1 MHTNSKT
8 VVLGMARTPFGK
20 LGGALAPLSATTL
33 GAVALTAAIE
43 RSKIDP
49 SEIDHVSFGEVLQ
62 AGVGQN
68 PARQVLFK
76 SGLAKTVTAD
86 TVNKVC
92 ASGML
97 AIVNAMRSINA
108 GANSVVA
115 AGGMES
121 MSNAPYLLRD
131 ARWGYRFGDG
141 ALVDAMIY
149 DGLWDQYFPMTMA
162 TQGSKV
168 ASELALTREEQDALR
183 SRAIVAPRPRTPP
196 AISPTKSFRSKSRA
210 KPKIKSSSIVSRDRA
225 RFAFRY
231 RPARRAASGSTSPR
245 KSSRS
250 TTRRIAPFVT
260 GEQPHVVVD
269 RDEAVRAD
277 ASVEAMAKL
286 RPLERNGT
294 VTAGNAPGVND
305 GAAALILADAEYAAQ
320 HGYEAL
326 ATIVDHAT
334 VAWDSPY
341 ISLTPAMA
349 AQKLL
354 DRTGYGVSRHC
365 RMGDQRGVLGRGDH
379 VGAPARDSRTASINQ
394 FGGAVA
400 MGHPIG
406 ASGARIVG
414 NGDQSAAQ
422 TRRRPRHRGY
432 LFRRRPRRRA
442 PRSGLTTRI
451 ATVQDMAPRR
461 RSSRR
466 LHAALLLRGRLA
478 LALHGE
484 ACPERAAAS
493 RRARRSAAS
502 SAPRPAASR

>member
-1 MHTNSKT
+1 MNTNSKT
-8 VVLGMARTPFGK
+8 VVLAMARTPFGK

-43 RSKIDP
+43 RAKIDP
-49 SEIDHVSFGEVLQ
+49 SEIEHVTFGEVLQ

-86 TVNKVC
+86 TINKVC

-97 AIVNAMRSINA
+97 AIVNAMRSIDA
-108 GANSVVA
+108 GANTVVA

-168 ASELALTREEQDALR
+168 ASELELTREEQD
-183 SRAIVAPRPRTPP
+183 
-196 AISPTKSFRSKSRA
+196 
-210 KPKIKSSSIVSRDRA
+210 
-225 RFAFRY
+225 RFAFESH
-231 RPARRAASGSTSPR
+231 RRAAQAHEGGHFADEIVPVKVATKAKDKVVVERLPR
-245 KSSRS
+245 QGKVRVPVSAGAPSRVWEHEPS
-250 TTRRIAPFVT
+250 EEFTLDYAAYAPFVT
-260 GEQPHVVVD
+260 GDQPHVVAD
-269 RDEAVRAD
+269 RDESVRAD
-277 ASVEAMAKL
+277 ASLEALAKL

-305 GAAALILADAEYAAQ
+305 GAAALILADSDYATR

-326 ATIVDHAT
+326 ATVVDHAT

-349 AQKLL
+349 AHKLL
-354 DRTGYGVSRHC
+354 DRTGYRASDIAVWEINEAFST
-365 RMGDQRGVLGRGDH
+365 V
-379 VGAPARDSRTASINQ
+379 AITSARRLELEEGTINQ

-414 NGDQSAAQ
+414 TLINQLRKRGGGLGIAAICSGGGQGD
-422 TRRRPRHRGY
+422 
-432 LFRRRPRRRA
+432 
-442 PRSGLTTRI
+442 
-451 ATVQDMAPRR
+451 
-461 RSSRR
+461 
-466 LHAALLLRGRLA
+466 ALLVRVD
-478 LALHGE
+478 
-484 ACPERAAAS
+484 
-493 RRARRSAAS
+493 
-502 SAPRPAASR
+502 

>member
-1 MHTNSKT
+1 MNTNSKA

-20 LGGALAPLSATTL
+20 LGGGLAPLSATTL
-33 GAVALTAAIE
+33 GAIALTGAIE

-49 SEIDHVSFGEVLQ
+49 SEIEHVSFGEVLQ

-76 SGLAKTVTAD
+76 AGLAKTVTAD

-92 ASGML
+92 ASGLL
-97 AIVNAMRSINA
+97 AVVNVKRAIDA
-108 GANSVVA
+108 GAFSVGA

-141 ALVDAMIY
+141 AVVDAMIY
-149 DGLWDQYFPMTMA
+149 DGLWDQYFGMTMS

-168 ASELALTREEQDALR
+168 ADELGLTREEQD
-183 SRAIVAPRPRTPP
+183 T
-196 AISPTKSFRSKSRA
+196 
-210 KPKIKSSSIVSRDRA
+210 
-225 RFAFRY
+225 FAY
-231 RPARRAASGSTSPR
+231 QSHRRAAAAHSAGHFEDEIVPVRVASKAKDKVVVDQLPR
-245 KSSRS
+245 QGRVRVPASVGAPSQVWEHEPS
-250 TTRRIAPFVT
+250 EEFTLDYAAYAPFIT
-260 GEQPHVVVD
+260 GEHPHAVVD

-277 ASVEAMAKL
+277 ASLETMAKL

-305 GAAALILADAEYAAQ
+305 GAAALVLADSQYAAE
-320 HGYEAL
+320 HGYEPL
-326 ATIVDHAT
+326 ATIVEHAT

-349 AQKLL
+349 ARKLL
-354 DRTGYGVSRHC
+354 DR
-365 RMGDQRGVLGRGDH
+365 MGLETKDIAVWEINEAFSTVAITSARRLGLDEGM
-379 VGAPARDSRTASINQ
+379 INQ

-414 NGDQSAAQ
+414 TLINQL
-422 TRRRPRHRGY
+422 RRRGGGY
-432 LFRRRPRRRA
+432 
-442 PRSGLTTRI
+442 GI
-451 ATVQDMAPRR
+451 ATICSGGGQGDAILVAV
-461 RSSRR
+461 
-466 LHAALLLRGRLA
+466 
-478 LALHGE
+478 
-484 ACPERAAAS
+484 
-493 RRARRSAAS
+493 
-502 SAPRPAASR
+502 

>member
-1 MHTNSKT
+1 M
-8 VVLGMARTPFGK
+8 
-20 LGGALAPLSATTL
+20 
-33 GAVALTAAIE
+33 I
-43 RSKIDP
+43 
-49 SEIDHVSFGEVLQ
+49 FGEVLQ

-86 TVNKVC
+86 TINKVC

-108 GANSVVA
+108 GANAVVA

-131 ARWGYRFGDG
+131 ARFGYRFGDG

-168 ASELALTREEQDALR
+168 AAELELTREEQD
-183 SRAIVAPRPRTPP
+183 
-196 AISPTKSFRSKSRA
+196 
-210 KPKIKSSSIVSRDRA
+210 
-225 RFAFRY
+225 RFAFESH
-231 RPARRAASGSTSPR
+231 RRAAAAHAAGHFADEIVPVKVASKAKGKVVVEKLPRQGSVRVPVPVGA
-245 KSSRS
+245 SSS
-250 TTRRIAPFVT
+250 VWEHEPSAEFTLDYEAYAPFVT
-260 GEQPHVVVD
+260 GDAPHVVVD

-277 ASVEAMAKL
+277 ASVDALAKL

-305 GAAALILADAEYAAQ
+305 GAAALVLADADYAAE

-341 ISLTPAMA
+341 ICLTPAMA
-349 AQKLL
+349 AHKLL
-354 DRTGYGVSRHC
+354 ERTGLSRRATSRC
-365 RMGDQRGVLGRGDH
+365 GRSTRRSPPSRSRRRRLGLEDGT
-379 VGAPARDSRTASINQ
+379 VNQ

-406 ASGARIVG
+406 ASGARVVATVV
-414 NGDQSAAQ
+414 NQL
-422 TRRRPRHRGY
+422 RKRGG
-432 LFRRRPRRRA
+432 
-442 PRSGLTTRI
+442 GLGI
-451 ATVQDMAPRR
+451 ATICSGGGQGD
-461 RSSRR
+461 
-466 LHAALLLRGRLA
+466 ALLV
-478 LALHGE
+478 
-484 ACPERAAAS
+484 AC
-493 RRARRSAAS
+493 
-502 SAPRPAASR
+502 